1 MDIIFEMILEIFL
14 EGSLEICSN
23 KKLSKWIRYPLLM
36 ILTLIFIAIVLG
48 LLMLG
53 IYLFKTSIIISLIFI
68 VCSFL
73 LCIGTIIKLKNLYNE
88 RK

>member
-73 LCIGTIIKLKNLYNE
+73 LCIGTIIKLKNLYDE